1 MKKVLCTILAAC
13 TLSSNVLAATSI
25 SVNSNKIT
33 AEIDID
39 AGKWG
44 TLVVTKAGKS
54 LEDENI
60 IAMKQAL
67 ADENGKA
74 IFNFSMP
81 TTLEGGVNGEYDLHI
96 KNGDGNVYIESMYY
110 VIPADRERVVE
121 NLKNGTDIKEVIEN
135 ESNEVI
141 LSTLGVCL
149 DIYNTFKEK
158 DVQNG
163 NTELTDSV
171 CEAFTGARTEGMEDA
186 EVVEVLNN
194 TLVLQAINVLPEKN
208 VEVIEKL
215 GYSFEGVKYTD
226 AIDDT
231 KNFVCEYIYSKK
243 PYNSTAEVEQA
254 YKVANMLNVI
264 NSTRFNDMGRKITG
278 YAQEL
283 GITEETI
290 YKKYEKNSNKT
301 AVNEDIA
308 AELKKKK
315 VVSVEE
321 LLAVIDKALKAN
333 AKSDGAGGGGGGGGT
348 INTPPNPIATIPV
361 VNNSREFADIDNVT
375 WAKTAILSMAEKG
388 IIAGDEKGNF
398 NPNNFVT
405 REEFVK
411 MLVVAAGMHKQDAK
425 CTFDDVKDG
434 AWYSSYVAS
443 AYNNKLVYGT
453 SEEIFGVGTNITRQD
468 MAVMCYRAAQN
479 ANKLNKVRDS
489 VQFADEANIKDYAK
503 SAIASLY
510 EAGAINGIGDNLF
523 DPTGTAT
530 RAQAAVMIYN
540 LFVK

>member
-13 TLSSNVLAATSI
+13 TLSTNALAAASI

-60 IAMKQAL
+60 IAMKQAFG
-67 ADENGKA
+67 DEKGKA

-81 TTLEGGVNGEYDLHI
+81 ATLDGGVNGEYDLHI
-96 KNGDGNVYIESMYY
+96 KNGDGEVYIETIYY
-110 VIPADRERVVE
+110 VLPADREKVTKD
-121 NLKNGTDIKEVIEN
+121 LKNETDIKAVIEN
-135 ESNEVI
+135 ESNKEV
-141 LSTLGVCL
+141 LKGLGVHL
-149 DIYNTFKEK
+149 DLYNTFKEV
-158 DVQNG
+158 DTQNG

-171 CEAFTGARTEGMEDA
+171 CEAFKGARTEGMEDA

-243 PYNSTAEVEQA
+243 PYADVAEVEKT

-264 NSTRFNDMGRKITG
+264 NNTRFNDMGSKITG
-278 YAQEL
+278 YAEEL
-283 GITEETI
+283 GIAQETV
-290 YKKYEKNSNKT
+290 YKKYEKVSNKT

-315 VVSVEE
+315 VVSTDE
-321 LLAVIDKALKAN
+321 LLKVMEKAINAN
-333 AKSDGAGGGGGGGGT
+333 AKSDGAGGGGGGGT
-348 INTPPNPIATIPV
+348 MSAPSNSLATVPV
-361 VNNSREFADIDNVT
+361 VNNNRGFADIDGVS
-375 WAKTAILSMAEKG
+375 WAKTAIIAMAEKG
-388 IIAGDEKGNF
+388 IVAGDEKGNF
-398 NPNNFVT
+398 NPDNFVK

-411 MLVVAAGMHKQDAK
+411 MLVVAAGMHDQNAK
-425 CTFDDVKDG
+425 CTFGDVKTD

-453 SEEIFGVGTNITRQD
+453 SEASFGVGTNITRQD

-479 ANKLNKVRDS
+479 AGKLKKVRNG
-489 VQFADEANIKDYAK
+489 VQFADDTNINDYAK
-503 SAIASLY
+503 TAITALY

-540 LFVK
+540 IFVK